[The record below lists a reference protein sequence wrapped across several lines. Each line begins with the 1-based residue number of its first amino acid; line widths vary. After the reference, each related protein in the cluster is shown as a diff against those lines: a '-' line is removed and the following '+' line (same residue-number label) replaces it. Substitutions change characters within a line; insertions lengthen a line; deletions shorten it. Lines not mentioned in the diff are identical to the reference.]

1 LAVAGCLFNDI
12 LRDAKARRLSP
23 TDLRISAGGGFE
35 GDPLHSTGVTY
46 EIEIAGDAPAEW

>member
-1 LAVAGCLFNDI
+1 MAGCLFNDI